1 MDIRQGVQ
9 LRDLNTL
16 SLPAV
21 AEHFCTVTSDE
32 ELQEAL
38 AYSRRHSLAV
48 TAIGGGSNL
57 VLAGDIPGLVIR
69 IASRGIEVV
78 AEDTDSVQVRIA
90 AGENWHQLVLATLS
104 RGWSGLENLAL
115 IPGCAGAAPI
125 QNIGA
130 YGVELCEHFVSLEAL
145 MLPAGEKQSLARE
158 ECRFGYRDS
167 IFKHRLRDRALITA
181 ITLALS
187 KRPAP
192 RLDYPELAAALA
204 DTPDPTPRQVC
215 EAVVALRR
223 RKLPDPDFRP
233 NAGSFFK
240 NPVVTNSRLQVLRKT
255 YPEMPSYP
263 LAEGGA
269 KIPAAWLI
277 DRAGW
282 KGVTRGP
289 VAVHD
294 RQPLVLVNQGG
305 AGGGELLALAAEIAA
320 DINRRYHITLEI
332 EPRVLGDAAAGH

>member
-1 MDIRQGVQ
+1 MEIHRGVQ
-9 LRDLNTL
+9 LQGLNTL

-21 AEHFCTVTSDE
+21 AGHFCTVTNDD

-69 IASRGIEVV
+69 IASTGIEVV
-78 AEDTDSVQVRIA
+78 AEDDDSVQVRIS
-90 AGENWHQLVLATLS
+90 AGENWHQLVLETLS
-104 RGWSGLENLAL
+104 RGWYGLENLAL

-145 MLPAGEKQSLARE
+145 ILPAGEWQSMDGE
-158 ECRFGYRDS
+158 DCRFGYRDS
-167 IFKHRLRDRALITA
+167 IFKRRLRDRALITA
-181 ITLALS
+181 VTLALS

-204 DTPDPTPRQVC
+204 TTPDPTPQQVC

-223 RKLPDPDFRP
+223 RKLPDPALRP

-240 NPVVTNSRLQVLRKT
+240 NPVVTDSRLRDLREI

-263 LAEGGA
+263 LAAGGA

-282 KGVTRGP
+282 KGVSRGP
-289 VAVHD
+289 VGVHD

-305 AGGGELLALAAEIAA
+305 ARGSELLALASEIAA
-320 DINRRYHITLEI
+320 DIKRRYHITLEI
-332 EPRVLGDAAAGH
+332 EPRVLGNAAADH